1 MNLIDNIS
9 DRIKVAM
16 KARDQITLDTLRSI
30 KKELLEAR
38 TAKGSGGVVSA
49 DDEMKILVKMVKQRR
64 DSAAIYVEQ
73 GRADMSAQETAEAE
87 IISQFLPAQLSTE
100 QLESKV
106 KAIIAQTGAA
116 SIKEMGKVMGLATK
130 QLAGKA
136 DGKDISAAVRRLLS

>member
-16 KARDQITLDTLRSI
+16 KARDQLTLDALRSI

-64 DSAAIYVEQ
+64 DSATIYAEQ
-73 GRADMSAQETAEAE
+73 GRADMSAQESAEAE
-87 IISQFLPAQLSTE
+87 VISQFLPAQLSTE

-106 KAIIAQTGAA
+106 KEIIAQTGAA
-116 SIKEMGKVMGLATK
+116 SIKEMGKVMGQATK

-136 DGKDISAAVRRLLS
+136 DGKDISAAVKRLLS